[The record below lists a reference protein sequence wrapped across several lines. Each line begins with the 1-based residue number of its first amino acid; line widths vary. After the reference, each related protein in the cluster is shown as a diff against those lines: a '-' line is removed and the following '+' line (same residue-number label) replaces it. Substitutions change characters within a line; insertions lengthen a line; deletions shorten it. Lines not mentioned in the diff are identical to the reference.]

1 MARNDTADGAPAGR
15 GQWGTRAGFI
25 LAAAGSAVGL
35 GNVWKFPYVA
45 GDNGG
50 AVFLVVYLAIV
61 FSVGVSV
68 MLAEFVI
75 GRAGERNPVGA
86 FRRLGG
92 GAWPTAGYIG
102 VAAGIIILSF
112 YSVVAGWTLA
122 YIVKSATGLLAAPD
136 AASYGARF
144 AAFSSEPVEPL
155 LWHALFMAFTVA
167 IVLRG
172 VKRGIEFSCVVLL
185 PMLFVLLAVLAVRT
199 VTLPGAVSGVEFYL
213 APDFSKLTPG
223 IVLAALGQA
232 FFSLSLGMGAMITYG
247 SYLPHRVNLPG
258 SVLWITGFDT
268 LAAFVAGLVV
278 LPAVFAFSLDP
289 AAGPGLVFITLPAV
303 FAQMPAG
310 EVFAVLFFVLLAIA
324 ALTSSVSLL
333 EVGVAYF
340 VDERGMPRR
349 TAAITLGAICFLLG
363 IPASLSQGDWKD
375 VTLFGMGILDLMDY
389 AASNV
394 MLPLGAIAIVA
405 FVGWRMGGRALAE
418 ASGNGAHPFAWAA
431 PWRFVCRYVAPIAVA
446 WILIGGL
453 GL

>member
-1 MARNDTADGAPAGR
+1 M
-15 GQWGTRAGFI
+15 
-25 LAAAGSAVGL
+25 
-35 GNVWKFPYVA
+35 
-45 GDNGG
+45 
-50 AVFLVVYLAIV
+50 
-61 FSVGVSV
+61 
-68 MLAEFVI
+68 
-75 GRAGERNPVGA
+75 
-86 FRRLGG
+86 
-92 GAWPTAGYIG
+92 G
-102 VAAGIIILSF
+102 VAAGLVILAF

-122 YIVKSATGLLAAPD
+122 YVVKAATGLLTASD
-136 AASYGARF
+136 AASYGAQF
-144 AAFSSEPVEPL
+144 AAFSADPFEPL
-155 LWHALFMAFTVA
+155 LWHALFMALTVA
-167 IVLRG
+167 IVVRG
-172 VKRGIEFSCVVLL
+172 VKRGIEFTCVVLL
-185 PMLFVLLAVLAVRT
+185 PMLFVLLVVLAVRA
-199 VTLPGAVSGVEFYL
+199 VTLPGALAGVAFYL

-223 IVLAALGQA
+223 LVLAALGQA

-247 SYLPHRVNLPG
+247 SYLSHRVNLPG

-333 EVGVAYF
+333 EVGVAYL
-340 VDERGMPRR
+340 VDERGVRR
-349 TAAITLGAICFLLG
+349 RIAAVGLGAFCIVAG
-363 IPASLSQGDWKD
+363 IPASLSLGLWKH
-375 VTLFGMGILDLMDY
+375 VTLFGKGILDLMDY

-394 MLPLGAIAIVA
+394 MLPLGAIAIVT
-405 FVGWRMGGRALAE
+405 FVGWRIGGRAVAE
-418 ASGNGAHPFAWAA
+418 ASGNGAHRFAWAA